1 MAMLAYA
8 GVTMEWLIVLWLI
21 VLLPIVGLPSI
32 RDGS

>member
-1 MAMLAYA
+1 MLAYA